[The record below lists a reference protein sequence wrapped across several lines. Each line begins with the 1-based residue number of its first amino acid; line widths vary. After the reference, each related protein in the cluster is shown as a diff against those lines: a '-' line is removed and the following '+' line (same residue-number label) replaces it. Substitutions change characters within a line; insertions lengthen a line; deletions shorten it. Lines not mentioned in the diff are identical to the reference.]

1 MIRTLFF
8 IALTVLT
15 VYSRAAEYNVL
26 DFGAKN
32 NGRDLT
38 TFEIQKAIDK
48 CHSEGGG
55 CVFVPAGE
63 YLVGTLN
70 LKSNVEFHF
79 ETGAVLKATTD
90 LSQYQKNNE
99 HLAGVFIQRMLIM
112 YLLPVMELFLVRVW
126 SLWKRLWRKELL
138 VM

>member
-99 HLAGVFIQRMLIM
+99 HLAGVFYTENANNVSITGNGVI
-112 YLLPVMELFLVRVW
+112 LVRVW

>member
-38 TFEIQKAIDK
+38 TFAIQKAIDK
-48 CHSEGGG
+48 
-55 CVFVPAGE
+55 
-63 YLVGTLN
+63 
-70 LKSNVEFHF
+70 
-79 ETGAVLKATTD
+79 
-90 LSQYQKNNE
+90 
-99 HLAGVFIQRMLIM
+99 
-112 YLLPVMELFLVRVW
+112 
-126 SLWKRLWRKELL
+126 
-138 VM
+138 

>member
-90 LSQYQKNNE
+90 LSQYQKNVSSNSR
-99 HLAGVFIQRMLIM
+99 HS
-112 YLLPVMELFLVRVW
+112 YLGR
-126 SLWKRLWRKELL
+126 RALL
-138 VM
+138 SGNTRSNPSAES

>member
-63 YLVGTLN
+63 YLVG
-70 LKSNVEFHF
+70 
-79 ETGAVLKATTD
+79 
-90 LSQYQKNNE
+90 
-99 HLAGVFIQRMLIM
+99 MLIM

>member
-38 TFEIQKAIDK
+38 INSISQK
-48 CHSEGGG
+48 
-55 CVFVPAGE
+55 
-63 YLVGTLN
+63 
-70 LKSNVEFHF
+70 
-79 ETGAVLKATTD
+79 
-90 LSQYQKNNE
+90 
-99 HLAGVFIQRMLIM
+99 
-112 YLLPVMELFLVRVW
+112 
-126 SLWKRLWRKELL
+126 
-138 VM
+138 